1 MTETGVKKLS
11 VTLRQIFCF
20 KIKMRQRLAI
30 RRELRDSNSVEDKIL
45 FCLAKDSN
53 STKGMLKVARG
64 RKNTLRS

>member
-1 MTETGVKKLS
+1 
-11 VTLRQIFCF
+11 
-20 KIKMRQRLAI
+20 MRLRLAI

-53 STKGMLKVARG
+53 GTKGMLKVARG